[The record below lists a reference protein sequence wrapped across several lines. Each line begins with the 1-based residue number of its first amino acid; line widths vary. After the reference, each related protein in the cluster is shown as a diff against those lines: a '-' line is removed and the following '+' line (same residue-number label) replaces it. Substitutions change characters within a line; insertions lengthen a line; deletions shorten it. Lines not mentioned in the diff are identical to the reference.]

1 MWYYAPYSSVVC
13 SSAIYRTSN
22 GQKRAMNCP
31 TTSQDT
37 FRDATGNEWFPY
49 YELTGCVM
57 PEFISSPIFL
67 IIAAILAIFLV
78 IAIVKGA
85 LRLFIWIAV
94 IAVIL
99 IGLGIVTRS
108 EVRDWFE
115 NLLKT
120 VTG

>member
-1 MWYYAPYSSVVC
+1 
-13 SSAIYRTSN
+13 
-22 GQKRAMNCP
+22 
-31 TTSQDT
+31 
-37 FRDATGNEWFPY
+37 
-49 YELTGCVM
+49 M

-67 IIAAILAIFLV
+67 IIAAILAVFLL

-85 LRLFIWIAV
+85 IRLFIWIAV

-99 IGLGIVTRS
+99 IGIGIVTQGDL
-108 EVRDWFE
+108 RDWFE

>member
-1 MWYYAPYSSVVC
+1 
-13 SSAIYRTSN
+13 
-22 GQKRAMNCP
+22 
-31 TTSQDT
+31 
-37 FRDATGNEWFPY
+37 
-49 YELTGCVM
+49 M

-85 LRLFIWIAV
+85 LRLFIWIAI
-94 IAVIL
+94 IAVTL

-115 NLLKT
+115 NLLKK

>member
-1 MWYYAPYSSVVC
+1 MES
-13 SSAIYRTSN
+13 I
-22 GQKRAMNCP
+22 
-31 TTSQDT
+31 
-37 FRDATGNEWFPY
+37 
-49 YELTGCVM
+49 M

-67 IIAAILAIFLV
+67 IIAVILAVFLV

-85 LRLFIWIAV
+85 IRLFIWIAI

-99 IGLGIVTRS
+99 LGVGILTQEEMRN
-108 EVRDWFE
+108 WIE